1 MNRIKL
7 ALVEIALD
15 KHIYN
20 WTLYVVQCT
29 CVCISLFVCFAHYF
43 RYMAKHKCVY
53 CCLIA
58 DSVNHRLSRF
68 SLFSLHFSLSFFL
81 LKHFFR
87 AVVAFFSLLASFFQ
101 CLFISQWFS
110 RWERNRIKICNID
123 FFVLTHTPV
132 QIPTG
137 IQTKVKSVPI
147 SFWFNWIYFCW
158 TWSSSQLLHANKWS
172 LQLYLCSHSIT
183 IHCTRKN
190 QLKYRNEHTNIE
202 EISDF
207 QSDFYTIL
215 QKKFFSLVRAFGYFC
230 FVLIHLSYCS
240 SKQSLKLKE
249 FIPKFY
255 IKSLKFVKIF

>member
-1 MNRIKL
+1 M
-7 ALVEIALD
+7 
-15 KHIYN
+15 
-20 WTLYVVQCT
+20 
-29 CVCISLFVCFAHYF
+29 
-43 RYMAKHKCVY
+43 Y

-87 AVVAFFSLLASFFQ
+87 AVVAFFFSASLFQ

-110 RWERNRIKICNID
+110 RWARNRIKICNID

-183 IHCTRKN
+183 IRVKISW
-190 QLKYRNEHTNIE
+190 NIE
-202 EISDF
+202 PNTQILKKFLNF

-230 FVLIHLSYCS
+230 FVLIHLSHCS

-249 FIPKFY
+249 FITKFY
-255 IKSLKFVKIF
+255 IKSLEIVKIFWMQWFLWNLLKPFKSDEIFECSAFAPLDFEIR